1 MLFDIIAKKCY
12 FVKHLFNLMAKKGKK
27 VFVGLS
33 GGVDS
38 SVTALLLKQAGHEV
52 IGVHL
57 RCFNVDGCGEKDAN
71 DARRVA
77 EELKIPFYVFDYEE
91 EYKKRVVE
99 YMVAGYERGETPNP
113 DVMCNRE
120 IKFGLF
126 FEKAMILGADLV
138 ATGHY
143 AQVKDG
149 KLLAALDKNKDQSYF
164 LWAIK
169 KDQLEKIVFP
179 IGKLL
184 KSEVREIAKK
194 ACLLTAD
201 KKDSQGVC
209 FLGQITLEDFLSDY
223 LPKKKGRVIN
233 EKGEEVGEH
242 LGAQFYT
249 IGQRQGL
256 DLKDKNKRLG
266 VKGEVVTKAHY
277 VSDKDVVKNEVMVVE
292 GADNDLLFKKEM
304 ELRDLNWL
312 SEVVM
317 PLKVSARVRYR
328 QPLFEA
334 DLFEKDGE
342 MFLIAKEP
350 QKFVAL
356 GQSVVFYND
365 KGLVIG
371 GGVIH
376 KTN

>member
-1 MLFDIIAKKCY
+1 MK
-12 FVKHLFNLMAKKGKK
+12 KK
-27 VFVGLS
+27 VFIGLS

-38 SVTALLLKQAGHEV
+38 SVAALLLKQAGHEV

-149 KLLAALDKNKDQSYF
+149 RLLAALDKNKDQSYF

-194 ACLLTAD
+194 AGLLTFD

-266 VKGEVVTKAHY
+266 VTGEVVTKAHY
-277 VSDKDVVKNEVMVVE
+277 VSDKDVVKNEVVVVE
-292 GADNDLLFKKEM
+292 GADNELLFKKEM
-304 ELRDLNWL
+304 ELGDLNWL
-312 SEVVM
+312 SDLNLPV
-317 PLKVSARVRYR
+317 KVWARVRYR

-342 MFLIAKEP
+342 IFLIAKDP

-356 GQSVVFYND
+356 GQSAVFYND

-376 KTN
+376 KAD